1 MSSETDGPRRRSN
14 LRPWMLVPAGFAL
27 LILAVFGE
35 KLVENSRD
43 GGLTVNDLPS
53 TLINRP
59 APDFTLDALRGD
71 QPGFST
77 ADLKM
82 PGVKLVNVWAS
93 WCGPCR
99 VEHPQIEALAAEG
112 ITIHGINYKDTSR
125 NAERFLAELG
135 DPYSLIGAD
144 ESGRIG
150 IEWGVYG
157 VPETFVIDG
166 DGNVIYKHIGPVLP
180 EHIDEK
186 IRPAIDA
193 ANRG

>member
-1 MSSETDGPRRRSN
+1 MSSETEGQSPKSTF
-14 LRPWMLVPAGFAL
+14 RPWMLVPAIGAFF
-27 LILAVFGE
+27 ILALFGE
-35 KLVENSRD
+35 KLIENSKD
-43 GGLTVNDLPS
+43 GGLTANDLPS

-59 APDFTLDALRGD
+59 APEFALGPLREG

-77 ADLKM
+77 EDLKSS
-82 PGVKLVNVWAS
+82 GVKLVNIWAS

-112 ITIHGINYKDTSR
+112 ITIHGINYKDTPV

-166 DGNVIYKHIGPVLP
+166 NGNVIYKHIGPVMP
-180 EHIDEK
+180 EHIEEK
-186 IRPAIDA
+186 IRPAIEA
-193 ANRG
+193 AARG